1 MGWEW
6 PFGKKKDQPTET
18 SSEQFNETGEPQF
31 QSQSYVRS
39 YSSSKTCRKDPENDE
54 YMICKEKINDGNQTI
69 EKEERIPIQQ
79 QTPYQ

>member
-6 PFGKKKDQPTET
+6 PFGKKKNQAAET
-18 SSEQFNETGEPQF
+18 SSEQDGGEPQW

-54 YMICKEKINDGNQTI
+54 FMICKERINDGNQTI
-69 EKEERIPIQQ
+69 EKEERIPIKQQ
-79 QTPYQ
+79 MPYQ